1 MKKRC
6 RVYKKKSLMKSGGVM
21 PQSKRNYFWDKLQE
35 GGMSNQEQQEPQ
47 EAPDMF
53 VEKKNNFV
61 NWLKNESM
69 QATED
74 QAIADNIDMM
84 KLGIE
89 SGMIM
94 KEGGEQWIQKA
105 TKSMKRRG
113 TVGSFSKAA
122 KDREMSTKEFANKV
136 MSNKESYSPA
146 MVKKANFAKNVARYG
161 GDLPKAQVGKQP
173 DIEWNDGYN
182 QFQEKI
188 SDKDI
193 TKDMGRFYRS
203 PIFGKNKNQSLIEQ
217 ALQEVRSKYGE
228 DATIENF
235 QIGKTRFNPFK
246 SNTAWTGTVTVPQIP
261 PGQYSRDVLDDPD
274 FTGEPSPI
282 TVSGE
287 SQAWRALRPE
297 ISNRMKNLQAKNEER
312 KERNKDFREK
322 LRAEREYERE
332 NAMSLGDAWRTKFTA
347 EQRANIGLGAA
358 NMVGNLLGRDEQRRA
373 DWQTEENF
381 RNNLMTPIQET
392 RSGLKGDYLG
402 NVAQFNFRP
411 DEAGQGAYGRRGN
424 VAQFGGSIGDEVE
437 MTEEEL
443 QNFINLGGEVEFI

>member
-122 KDREMSTKEFANKV
+122 KDRGMSTKEFANKV

-161 GDLPKAQVGKQP
+161 GDLPKAQVGEESP
-173 DIEWNDGYN
+173 GDPIGDPASTLWD
-182 QFQEKI
+182 EKFGLAEMDEFWLNRNRI
-188 SDKDI
+188 
-193 TKDMGRFYRS
+193 GRFYKAKESAPAGLQKALREKYGDDAYAVDVTPGKTEFS
-203 PIFGKNKNQSLIEQ
+203 FWKSKTPYTAKVMNTAYPGQGTFVQDEDFTYDQVSRRQFLPEIKNKMALIP
-217 ALQEVRSKYGE
+217 SK
-228 DATIENF
+228 
-235 QIGKTRFNPFK
+235 
-246 SNTAWTGTVTVPQIP
+246 
-261 PGQYSRDVLDDPD
+261 L
-274 FTGEPSPI
+274 
-282 TVSGE
+282 
-287 SQAWRALRPE
+287 
-297 ISNRMKNLQAKNEER
+297 EER
-312 KERNKDFREK
+312 REKNKDFREK
-322 LRAEREYERE
+322 LREEREYRRY
-332 NAMSLGDAWRTKFTA
+332 NSMSLGDAWRTKFTA

-392 RSGLKGDYLG
+392 RSGLKGDFLG